1 MDDLT
6 LRLAELESENEEME
20 KQIGR
25 LSVQLRQLQE
35 QQQTA
40 QQQMLGILHTVQRHL
55 DTLTARTDQ
64 LDETVDLLED
74 RYASLYKTVKVIS
87 HDIDQLYDD
96 MNLLES
102 ETRSRAFKL
111 REEIAQYLWD
121 SAEEDDEAAEE

>member
-64 LDETVDLLED
+64 LDETADLLED

-121 SAEEDDEAAEE
+121 SAEEDEEAAEE